1 MDKDVTTFQEKTIRV
16 CFETITVP
24 LRMIF
29 EEPLRKENF
38 PKTLIKAKIVS
49 VHENGDT
56 KLLNSY
62 CLGYI
67 AISLKFF

>member
-1 MDKDVTTFQEKTIRV
+1 
-16 CFETITVP
+16 
-24 LRMIF
+24 MIF

-38 PKTLIKAKIVS
+38 PKTLKKAKIVS

-62 CLGYI
+62 YLGYI